1 MIDDLIDDLII
12 LVSTKNRSEIYQF
25 FYYQENFLLNV
36 SISCHKNLSIE
47 EAHILWKLFF
57 LLSFLS
63 GPFTNH
69 RATEEGGGNLFKY
82 SLPLHRNLGISLNF
96 ATENLPLHIASR
108 RTRTRNLWFASSS
121 HQPLGYT
128 PLKLNPLFQLIN
140 GTWISNLACNLRN
153 IICWCT

>member
-1 MIDDLIDDLII
+1 MRFTNFFTIKRT
-12 LVSTKNRSEIYQF
+12 SFWMFQF
-25 FYYQENFLLNV
+25 HVIRIFLLRR
-36 SISCHKNLSIE
+36 
-47 EAHILWKLFF
+47 HIFSWKLFF

-108 RTRTRNLWFASSS
+108 RTRTRNLWFASLS